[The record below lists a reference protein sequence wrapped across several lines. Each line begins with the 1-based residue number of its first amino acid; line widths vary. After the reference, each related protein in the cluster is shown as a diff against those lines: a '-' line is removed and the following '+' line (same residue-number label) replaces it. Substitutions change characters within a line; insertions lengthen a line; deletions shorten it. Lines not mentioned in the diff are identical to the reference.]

1 MLYSDIIKKHIMQEY
16 LVEWMNWYY
25 GNGPYPIKLGNQMTH
40 NERMEAISKTEQI
53 KKIVGRSR

>member
-1 MLYSDIIKKHIMQEY
+1 MMQDY

-25 GNGPYPIKLGNQMTH
+25 GNELCPIKLMNQMTH
-40 NERMEAISKTEQI
+40 DERMEVLSKTEQI